1 MNHVIFLYEIICYSV
16 GGIGVLFA
24 VLTGALAKSMIDRR
38 YAAFM
43 ASFTII
49 LVSNSFDVYTG
60 NAGVWAG
67 NMILISSFVELA
79 GMSLMIAVLPRF
91 IHSMAALSFER
102 ILNRIFAALGLAS
115 YAMVILAGLGFPPLW
130 LANVEFGL
138 LTAVIVYA
146 VVAGNIFLRVWPR
159 RDLTPAETSRWHR
172 IMRSATVL
180 TTAFIPFFVLIDF
193 FPQLLPSLSD
203 RLPKSLR
210 AFPVFYLLWNLIYI
224 LNTLPLYFRRTAA
237 AEGEWDFDRFE
248 LSPRERE
255 VASLLLE
262 GFSYKEI
269 ADRLSVSMATVKTH
283 VNRIYDKT
291 GAGNKI
297 ELGRMLAARP
307 LSTDFPTPADSK

>member
-115 YAMVILAGLGFPPLW
+115 YAMVILAGLGSPPY
-130 LANVEFGL
+130 G
-138 LTAVIVYA
+138 
-146 VVAGNIFLRVWPR
+146 WP
-159 RDLTPAETSRWHR
+159 TWS
-172 IMRSATVL
+172 SA
-180 TTAFIPFFVLIDF
+180 F
-193 FPQLLPSLSD
+193 
-203 RLPKSLR
+203 
-210 AFPVFYLLWNLIYI
+210 
-224 LNTLPLYFRRTAA
+224 
-237 AEGEWDFDRFE
+237 
-248 LSPRERE
+248 
-255 VASLLLE
+255 
-262 GFSYKEI
+262 
-269 ADRLSVSMATVKTH
+269 
-283 VNRIYDKT
+283 
-291 GAGNKI
+291 
-297 ELGRMLAARP
+297 
-307 LSTDFPTPADSK
+307 